1 MGHGPAVGEFHQSWP
16 VFVLSYFKIS
26 SVQCFLPLALS
37 GIMILVYCA
46 ELHEATS
53 YETMIEGIFGPIAK
67 GIVEL
72 CVAVYCFG
80 SCLTYLVVI
89 EDQIADGEFQ

>member
-1 MGHGPAVGEFHQSWP
+1 MT
-16 VFVLSYFKIS
+16 
-26 SVQCFLPLALS
+26 LAF
-37 GIMILVYCA
+37 CA
-46 ELHEATS
+46 ELHQASS
-53 YETMIEGIFGPIAK
+53 YETMIEGMFGPIAK

-89 EDQIADGEFQ
+89 GEQIVDSEFYQTVLLRAEMSS